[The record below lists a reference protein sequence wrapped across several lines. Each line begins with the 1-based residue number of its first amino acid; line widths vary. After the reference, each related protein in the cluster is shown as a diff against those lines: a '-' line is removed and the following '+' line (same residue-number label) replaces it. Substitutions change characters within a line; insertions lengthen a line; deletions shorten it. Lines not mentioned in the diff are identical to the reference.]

1 MDPTVDVA
9 AFRQAVRSG
18 EPVVGGWVSIG
29 HPAVAEIT
37 AGVGYDFV
45 TIDMEHAANT
55 IETVETLVRAV
66 DATGDGVPIV
76 RLPAADPVVIK
87 RVLDTGVAGIM
98 VPRVDS
104 AETAAR
110 VVEATQ
116 YPPAG
121 VRGTGPGRA
130 SEYGR
135 EFGAY
140 LDRADDTV
148 TRIVQIETRAAVE
161 AAGDIA
167 GVEGVDALFVGPT
180 DLSAALD
187 VHLDF
192 DADDFRAAVG
202 TVIDAAADE
211 DVPVGV
217 FATEPDRLDD
227 WLAMGFD
234 FAIVGFD
241 AAFLVERNETMRS
254 AFERAAAERDGT
266 RR

>member
-1 MDPTVDVA
+1 MDPTAEMA
-9 AFRQAVRSG
+9 AFREAIRSG
-18 EPVVGGWVSIG
+18 EPAVGGWVSIG

-37 AGVGYDFV
+37 GAAGYDFV
-45 TIDMEHAANT
+45 TVDMEHAANS
-55 IETVETLVRAV
+55 IETVENLVRAV
-66 DATGDGVPIV
+66 DAAGEAVPIV
-76 RLPAADPVVIK
+76 RLPTADPVTIK
-87 RVLDTGVAGIM
+87 RVLDTGAGGIM

-104 AETAAR
+104 AETAAN

-121 VRGTGPGRA
+121 VRGTAAGRA

-135 EFGAY
+135 TFPTY
-140 LDRADDTV
+140 LEEADDAL
-148 TRIVQIETRAAVE
+148 TRIVQVETRAAVE

-167 GVEGVDALFVGPT
+167 GVEGVDALFVGPN
-180 DLSAALD
+180 
-187 VHLDF
+187 
-192 DADDFRAAVG
+192 
-202 TVIDAAADE
+202 E

-217 FATEPDRLDD
+217 FATEHDRLDD

-241 AAFLVERNETMRS
+241 AAFLVERNERIRS

>member
-1 MDPTVDVA
+1 MDPTAEMA
-9 AFRQAVRSG
+9 AFREAIRSG
-18 EPVVGGWVSIG
+18 EPAVGGWVSIG

-37 AGVGYDFV
+37 GAAGYDFV
-45 TIDMEHAANT
+45 TVDMEHAANS
-55 IETVETLVRAV
+55 IETVENLVRAV
-66 DATGDGVPIV
+66 DAAGEAVPIV
-76 RLPAADPVVIK
+76 RPPAADPVMIK
-87 RVLDTGVAGIM
+87 RVLDTGAGGIM

-104 AETAAR
+104 AETAAN

-121 VRGTGPGRA
+121 VRGTAAGRA

-135 EFGAY
+135 TFPTY
-140 LDRADDTV
+140 LEEADDAL
-148 TRIVQIETRAAVE
+148 TRIVQVETAAAVA

-187 VHLDF
+187 IHLDF

-211 DVPVGV
+211 DVLVGV

-241 AAFLVERNETMRS
+241 AAFLVERNERIRS

>member
-1 MDPTVDVA
+1 M
-9 AFRQAVRSG
+9 
-18 EPVVGGWVSIG
+18 
-29 HPAVAEIT
+29 T
-37 AGVGYDFV
+37 A
-45 TIDMEHAANT
+45 I
-55 IETVETLVRAV
+55 VRA
-66 DATGDGVPIV
+66 AS
-76 RLPAADPVVIK
+76 RAS
-87 RVLDTGVAGIM
+87 
-98 VPRVDS
+98 VDS

-110 VVEATQ
+110 VVEATR
-116 YPPAG
+116 YPPTG
-121 VRGTGPGRA
+121 VRGTAAGRA

-135 EFGAY
+135 TFPTY
-140 LDRADDTV
+140 LEEVDDAL
-148 TRIVQIETRAAVE
+148 TRIVQVETRAAVE
-161 AAGDIA
+161 AAGDIT

-180 DLSAALD
+180 DLSAALG

-192 DADDFRAAVG
+192 DADDFRAAIE

-234 FAIVGFD
+234 

-254 AFERAAAERDGT
+254 AFERVAAERDGT

>member
-1 MDPTVDVA
+1 MDPTADMA

-37 AGVGYDFV
+37 GAAGYDFV
-45 TIDMEHAANT
+45 TIDTEHAANS
-55 IETVETLVRAV
+55 IETVENLVRAV
-66 DATGDGVPIV
+66 DAAGDAIPIV
-76 RLPAADPVVIK
+76 RPPTADPVAIK
-87 RVLDTGVAGIM
+87 RLLDTGVGGIM

-104 AETAAR
+104 AETAAS
-110 VVEATQ
+110 VVEATR

-121 VRGTGPGRA
+121 VRGTAASRA
-130 SEYGR
+130 SGYGR
-135 EFGAY
+135 TFPTY
-140 LDRADDTV
+140 LEWADDAL
-148 TRIVQIETRAAVE
+148 TRIIQIETEAAVA

-192 DADDFRAAVG
+192 EADDFRAAVG

-211 DVPVGV
+211 NVPVGV
-217 FATEPDRLDD
+217 FATDPDRIDD

-241 AAFLVERNETMRS
+241 ATFLVERNETMRS
-254 AFERAAAERDGT
+254 AFERAAATDDGT
-266 RR
+266 